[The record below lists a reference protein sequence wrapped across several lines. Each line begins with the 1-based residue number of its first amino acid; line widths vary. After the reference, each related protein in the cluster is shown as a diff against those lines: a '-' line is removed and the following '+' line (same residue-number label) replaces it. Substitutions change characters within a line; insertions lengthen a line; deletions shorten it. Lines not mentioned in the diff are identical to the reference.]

1 MYRLN
6 NFQQSMQTKEEVKR
20 KQITMGL
27 SRRAVLNKQI
37 QRLQG
42 EIRDASQ
49 GLNVIESRCNV
60 TSASAGPTKTKSGA
74 FAGHDFKEG
83 EDSVKQL
90 NGGGAASSE
99 VQIGFN
105 RFHNVTP
112 LIPNSPVSITSNGT
126 ARESKGCRQGK
137 TLYVAMISNNINRLG
152 NYATFNNKSQRWS
165 KFNTETRTKKNSLR
179 MRKPDGQNYDCIDI
193 NYKSPQ
199 KFEFQKQAD
208 RIN

>member
-1 MYRLN
+1 
-6 NFQQSMQTKEEVKR
+6 
-20 KQITMGL
+20 MG
-27 SRRAVLNKQI
+27 
-37 QRLQG
+37 
-42 EIRDASQ
+42 
-49 GLNVIESRCNV
+49 
-60 TSASAGPTKTKSGA
+60 SGA
-74 FAGHDFKEG
+74 A
-83 EDSVKQL
+83 
-90 NGGGAASSE
+90 NSE

-126 ARESKGCRQGK
+126 ARERKGCRQGK
-137 TLYVAMISNNINRLG
+137 SLYVALISNNINRLG
-152 NYATFNNKSQRWS
+152 KTATFNNNPERWS

-193 NYKSPQ
+193 NYKSPR